1 MYYLNHRGWNLK
13 VKCHKESF
21 VSYKLI
27 NKALWWNLLTVDTGD
42 TTVRCLPGDPSYLGS
57 RQTQSIYWIHH
68 PSHGADVR
76 LDTAPFVWHSDWKV
90 SIRVRRHEGNCHYQ
104 FKIRGC
110 FNMFV
115 IRLSFF
121 FFFFLNI
128 ELDKALPPHSP
139 PTIPAAPSLSQA
151 A

>member
-1 MYYLNHRGWNLK
+1 MEPIDCLWTPVTQQYAACQVTRLTLDQDKLNQFIEFIILHTVQTFDLTLR
-13 VKCHKESF
+13 
-21 VSYKLI
+21 
-27 NKALWWNLLTVDTGD
+27 LLCD
-42 TTVRCLPGDPSYLGS
+42 
-57 RQTQSIYWIHH
+57 
-68 PSHGADVR
+68 
-76 LDTAPFVWHSDWKV
+76 SDWKV

-121 FFFFLNI
+121 FFFLNI